1 VLASLF
7 EPIKA
12 ELKLSDAELGVL
24 GGIAVSLFGACFGV
38 HIARAADRRARRAGV
53 LAACL
58 TAWSVATAASG
69 AARGFGGL
77 LAARVCVGVGEAG
90 AIPISLALLADAYPQ
105 AQRSSA
111 MSVYYTG
118 IPAGIL
124 LGLFLGGWLAQSCG
138 WRGAFCAVGVP
149 GLALAALLA
158 LRLREPP
165 RGHADKVAAEHGGS
179 ADGDDEDDGAALLRE
194 GHPGAGGGSNA
205 ADVQRRRAA
214 LPPPLQLQLLALA
227 RCRTFVHVLLGG
239 ALNLFTAIGTFAFM
253 PSLLGRR
260 FGTPPGVAGSAL
272 SAVMLFAA
280 ASTLA
285 GGAACDAAFRRRG
298 ALSVYALLPAAVVA
312 CAFPFGVAM
321 CAARSLPAALLL
333 FLPPTAAANV
343 GSGPLR
349 CLVSAL
355 VPPNSRGAANS
366 VLEVG
371 IGLAGG
377 LGPLVVGAA
386 SDALQRRG
394 RSPGDALAMAM
405 LSIQFAA
412 LPAALCLWRAAANSE
427 RDARRAKAGG
437 GAGGGVS
444 PTDEDDA
451 A

>member
-12 ELKLSDAELGVL
+12 ELHLSDAELGVL
-24 GGIAVSLFGACFGV
+24 GGLAVSLFGACFGV

-158 LRLREPP
+158 VRLREPP
-165 RGHADKVAAEHGGS
+165 RGHADKADAAHGGE
-179 ADGDDEDDGAALLRE
+179 GDDVQTAEADDASLLRE
-194 GHPGAGGGSNA
+194 GQLS
-205 ADVQRRRAA
+205 DVQARRAA

-272 SAVMLFAA
+272 SGVMLFAA

-285 GGAACDAAFRRRG
+285 GGAACDAAFRKRG

-312 CAFPFGVAM
+312 LAFPFGVAM
-321 CAARSLPAALLL
+321 CAARSLPATVLL

-371 IGLAGG
+371 IGFAGG
-377 LGPLVVGAA
+377 LGPLVVGAV

-394 RSPGDALAMAM
+394 RSPGDALALAM

-412 LPAALCLWRAAANSE
+412 LPAALCLWRAAANAE

-437 GAGGGVS
+437 GGSSVA
-444 PTDEDDA
+444 PADEDDA